1 MRTRLLPVYLL
12 AALSICCSLLAT
24 GCCHTHS
31 AYRSIHQAAI
41 DGDVTS
47 VAADLKR
54 TPGDLNLPDDA
65 GQTPLHL
72 AAIHCRTNLVALLL
86 EKGAKVDALAKGNAT
101 PLHLAAQAGCM
112 DAVKLLLAKGA
123 DINSRDSN
131 GRTPLK
137 RAEEWHQDA
146 TAQLLRDRGGVD

>member
-1 MRTRLLPVYLL
+1 
-12 AALSICCSLLAT
+12 
-24 GCCHTHS
+24 
-31 AYRSIHQAAI
+31 
-41 DGDVTS
+41 
-47 VAADLKR
+47 
-54 TPGDLNLPDDA
+54 
-65 GQTPLHL
+65 L

-86 EKGAKVDALAKGNAT
+86 DKGAKVDALAKGNAT
-101 PLHLAAQAGCM
+101 PLHLAAQAGCL
-112 DAVKLLLAKGA
+112 DAVKMLLAKGA